1 MTDTTPFSFA
11 VEYVLQN
18 EGGYSDHK
26 DDGGG
31 RTKWGITESTAV
43 EYGLNFDT
51 LTLAEAR
58 SIYRDKYWM
67 FDGIR
72 DRRLA
77 AKCMDVIVNF
87 GKAGGTR
94 VLQAACGAEIDGI
107 YGPDT
112 EHRLLNANSEEML
125 ERIASAALDRYAD
138 IVKHSPTQVVFL
150 KGWQRRAVRQPP
162 RRQIEPP
169 VTT

>member
-11 VEYVLQN
+11 IEYVLQN

-26 DDGGG
+26 GDGGG
-31 RTKWGITESTAV
+31 KTKWGVTESTAV
-43 EYGLNFDT
+43 SYGLNFDT

-58 SIYRDKYWM
+58 SIYRDRYWM

-87 GKAGGTR
+87 GRTGGTR
-94 VLQAACGAEIDGI
+94 VLQAACGSPVDGI

-112 EHRLLNANSEEML
+112 EHRLLNADPEDML
-125 ERIASAALDRYAD
+125 QRIATAAADRYVD
-138 IVKHSPTQVVFL
+138 IVKASPTQIVFL
-150 KGWQRRAVRQPP
+150 KGWMRRAVRLPA
-162 RRQIEPP
+162 RRQFEHG
-169 VTT
+169 V